1 MAVYAIA
8 DTHLSGAVAK
18 SMEKFGRRWTGYT
31 DKIERRWRALV
42 TDADTVVIPGDV
54 SWAMTLEEAEA
65 DFRFL
70 SALPGKKF
78 IGKGNH
84 DFWWTTVTKMRKFLD
99 ERGITGIEF
108 LYNNACDVGPAILCG
123 TRGWFLEETQQNT
136 VTPVDYEKLVNREAI
151 RLELCLQEAK
161 KLQNNRLAANADA
174 DGTVPPI
181 HVFLHFPPIYN
192 AFRVQRFVD
201 LFHIYGIENVWFGHI
216 HGNYTMPA
224 VWEEDGI
231 RYHMIAADY
240 LDFYPAKVE

>member
-1 MAVYAIA
+1 MSVYAIA
-8 DTHLSGAVAK
+8 DTHLSGSVPK
-18 SMEKFGRRWTGYT
+18 SMEKFGRRWTDYT
-31 DKIERRWRALV
+31 AKIERRWRALV
-42 TDADTVVIPGDV
+42 TDADAVVIPGDV

-70 SALPGKKF
+70 AALPGKKY

-99 ERGITGIEF
+99 EREISGIEF
-108 LYNNACDVGPAILCG
+108 LYNNACDAGAAILCG
-123 TRGWFLEETQQNT
+123 TRGWFLEEAQQNT

-151 RLELCLQEAK
+151 RLELCLKEAER
-161 KLQNNRLAANADA
+161 LQNLRLTT
-174 DGTVPPI
+174 DGSHVPI

-192 AFRVQRFVD
+192 SFRVQRFVE
-201 LFHIYGIENVWFGHI
+201 LFHTYAIENVWYGHI

-224 VWEEDGI
+224 QFTENGTT
-231 RYHMIAADY
+231 YHMIAADY

>member
-1 MAVYAIA
+1 MSVYAIA
-8 DTHLSGAVAK
+8 DTHLSGSVPK
-18 SMEKFGRRWTGYT
+18 SMEKFGRRWTDYT
-31 DKIERRWRALV
+31 AKIERRWRALV
-42 TDADTVVIPGDV
+42 TDADAVVIPGDV

-70 SALPGKKF
+70 AALPGKKY

-99 ERGITGIEF
+99 EREISGIEF
-108 LYNNACDVGPAILCG
+108 LYNNACDAGAAILCG
-123 TRGWFLEETQQNT
+123 TRGWFLEEAQQNT

-151 RLELCLQEAK
+151 RLELCLKEAERLQ
-161 KLQNNRLAANADA
+161 KLRLTT
-174 DGTVPPI
+174 DGAHVPI

-192 AFRVQRFVD
+192 SFRAQKFVE
-201 LFHIYGIENVWFGHI
+201 LFHTYAIENVWYGHI

-224 VWEEDGI
+224 QFTENGTT
-231 RYHMIAADY
+231 YHMIAADY